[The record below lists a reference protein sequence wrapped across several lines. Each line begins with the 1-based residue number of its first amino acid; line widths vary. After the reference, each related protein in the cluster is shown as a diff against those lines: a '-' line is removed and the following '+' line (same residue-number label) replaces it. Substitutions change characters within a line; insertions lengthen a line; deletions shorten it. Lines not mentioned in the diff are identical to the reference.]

1 MKVLAIRGENLAS
14 LAGLFEVD
22 FERPPLAGAGL
33 FAITGPTG
41 SGKSTLLD
49 ALCLALF
56 GQTPRGALAG
66 TLDVPV
72 GGTAKET
79 LTAQDPRNLLRRG
92 AGDGFAEADF
102 VGTDGR
108 RYRARWEVRRAR
120 RLPGGKV
127 QNASRTLFRI
137 DGGREEQVAEGVQET
152 EAKVA
157 EVLGLTFEQFRKA
170 VLLAQGDFA
179 AFLRAKEKERSEL
192 LEKIT
197 GAEIYSK
204 LSRRAFER
212 ARDVRARLDAMQAAL
227 DRLAPLDA
235 EARTEREAQLSRL
248 REETAALDAR
258 RRRLEEAAR
267 LATEAEERERE
278 AAKASEAKGA
288 ARQLA
293 DGKTRA
299 EEGAVEAK
307 RRAEDALAAA
317 RARWEK
323 RAPEVEAARVLDARL
338 SEKVSERSRLAAD
351 LRKAR
356 EEVEAARGRA
366 ARLDEEL
373 RAARA
378 AKESAEAWLASRA
391 AEEPLVRGWGA
402 TGRSL
407 EALARGREERDL
419 ARRDGEAA
427 AVREEEL
434 KVSAARLAAEEVK
447 VSGALKVAVVEA
459 QAAEESSSA
468 MDRGRLAISLA
479 EVGREV
485 AALAALEPLAAA
497 TEAELSRLAEAE
509 RSVLEE
515 RERAARESA
524 AAAEAER
531 EAHHLETRAADLAAA
546 RERALGE
553 RGLAAQRAAL
563 VPGEPCPLCGSPEH
577 PWGAGGMAPADR
589 ADALDAER
597 QALLREGRE
606 RAKAGAALGEGAK
619 AAERRAKEAARAGGE
634 AGRTLARLRT
644 EWEAKSRELP
654 PGAPLREAPATAAET
669 ASARQRI
676 GAALGDARERQV
688 ALHREQ
694 ESAARLEREAQEAR
708 GRRDAAARTAEAAAK
723 AAREAEKELEQLRSR
738 RVVLATRIDG
748 QDRTERLLREELD
761 RLVAD
766 DAEAAR
772 LLGSDP
778 AGLAALWELRVA
790 EWRARDGERER
801 ATAEAGRLAPLLSA
815 EESTRNAAEAAQA
828 DQERR
833 TATVEG
839 ALAALAAERAAL
851 LGGRPVAEVVA
862 EMEAVARTAEAAQ
875 RRAVETAAEA
885 GAERARALAALEAAE
900 KAAADATQRVEAA
913 LAAREAAWTAAG
925 LEAAPDGKPT
935 PVADALAAA
944 ARGRA
949 CAEEALGRVRAELIA
964 DDRTREERKA
974 ALAEKEKAEQEG
986 RVWLSLGDLIGEASG
1001 GRLRRFAQ
1009 EMTLQALVANA
1020 NLHLR
1025 DFARR
1030 YQLRKAPNSEVGLLV
1045 VDCDMGDELRSVE
1058 SLSGGETFLVSLAL
1072 ALGLASL
1079 ATRRA
1084 AIGSLFIDE
1093 GFGSLD
1099 ADTLDKAVSA
1109 LDAVREG
1116 GRRIGLISHVEG
1128 LAEKIGVEVR
1138 VVARGGGRSEV
1149 RVIGAQTAR

>member
-1 MKVLAIRGENLAS
+1 MKVLAIRGENIAS
-14 LAGLFEVD
+14 LAGFFEVD

-49 ALCLALF
+49 VLCLALF

-102 VGTDGR
+102 VGADGR

-120 RLPGGKV
+120 RLPGGKF
-127 QNASRTLFRI
+127 QNASRVLSRL
-137 DGGREEQVAEGVQET
+137 DAGREERVAEGVQET
-152 EAKVA
+152 EAHVA

-235 EARTEREAQLSRL
+235 VARKEREVEVARL

-258 RRRLEEAAR
+258 RRRLEEAVR
-267 LATEAEERERE
+267 LATDAEERERE
-278 AAKASEAKGA
+278 AADASKAKDA
-288 ARQLA
+288 ARQAA
-293 DGKTRA
+293 DEKART

-317 RARWEK
+317 RTRREE
-323 RAPEVEAARVLDARL
+323 RAPEVDAARVLDTRL
-338 SEKVSERSRLAAD
+338 SEKENERSRLAAEV
-351 LRKAR
+351 RKAR
-356 EEVEAARGRA
+356 EELEAARVRA
-366 ARLDEEL
+366 ARLDDEL
-373 RAARA
+373 RAARGA
-378 AKESAEAWLASRA
+378 RAGAETWLAERA
-391 AEEPLVRGWGA
+391 ADEPLVRGWDA
-402 TGRSL
+402 TQRSL
-407 EALARGREERDL
+407 GALARGREELER
-419 ARRDGEAA
+419 ARRDADAA
-427 AVREEEL
+427 AAREEEL
-434 KVSAARLAAEEVK
+434 KSSAARFAGEEAKAGGALTDAETAARAAEE
-447 VSGALKVAVVEA
+447 A
-459 QAAEESSSA
+459 SA
-468 MDRGRLAISLA
+468 GIERGRISAALA

-497 TEAELSRLAEAE
+497 TADELARLAKAE
-509 RSVLEE
+509 KSVLAET
-515 RERAARESA
+515 ERAAQEST

-531 EAHHLETRAADLAAA
+531 EAHELETRAAEVAAA
-546 RERALGE
+546 RERALAE
-553 RGLAAQRAAL
+553 RGLAAQRATL

-577 PWGAGGMAPADR
+577 PWGAGGAAPADR

-597 QALLREGRE
+597 KALLGEGRE
-606 RAKAGAALGEGAK
+606 RAKAGAAHGEAAK
-619 AAERRAKEAARAGGE
+619 AAERKAKEAAKAGDE
-634 AGRTLARLRT
+634 ARRSLARLRT
-644 EWEAKSRELP
+644 EWEAKGRELP
-654 PGAPLREAPATAAET
+654 AGTPLREAPATAEET
-669 ASARQRI
+669 VAALDRI
-676 GAALGDARERQV
+676 GEALAGARERQG
-688 ALHREQ
+688 ALHRE
-694 ESAARLEREAQEAR
+694 EERATALEREAQEAR
-708 GRRDAAARTAEAAAK
+708 GRRVAAARAAEAAAK
-723 AAREAEKELEQLRSR
+723 AVREAERELEQIRAR
-738 RVVLATRIDG
+738 RAVLATRIDG
-748 QDRTERLLREELD
+748 QEEKERLLREELD

-772 LLGSDP
+772 LLASDP

-815 EESTRNAAEAAQA
+815 EESTRSAAEATRTE
-828 DQERR
+828 QERR
-833 TATVEG
+833 AAAVEE
-839 ALAALAAERAAL
+839 AYTALAAERAAL
-851 LGGRPVAEVVA
+851 LGGRAVAEVVEELEGA
-862 EMEAVARTAEAAQ
+862 ARAAEAAQ
-875 RRAVETAAEA
+875 RRSVEAASAA
-885 GAERARALAALEAAE
+885 GAERARALAAFEAAE
-900 KAAADATQRVEAA
+900 KAAVEAARRVQAA
-913 LAAREAAWTAAG
+913 LAAREAARTAAG
-925 LEAAPDGKPT
+925 LEAAPDGTRT
-935 PVADALAAA
+935 PVADAASAA
-944 ARGRA
+944 ARDRA
-949 CAEEALGRVRAELIA
+949 RTEEALGRAQAELIA

-974 ALAEKEKAEQEG
+974 ALEEKEKAEREG

-1001 GRLRRFAQ
+1001 GKLRRFAQ

-1020 NLHLR
+1020 NHHLR

-1030 YQLRKAPNSEVGLLV
+1030 YQLRKAPGTEVGLLV
-1045 VDCDMGDELRSVE
+1045 VDRDMGDELRSVE

-1079 ATRRA
+1079 ATKRA
-1084 AIGSLFIDE
+1084 AIGSLFVDE

-1099 ADTLDKAVSA
+1099 ADTLDKAVAA

-1138 VVARGGGRSEV
+1138 IVAHGGGRSEV
-1149 RVIGAQTAR
+1149 RVIGA

>member
-92 AGDGFAEADF
+92 AGEGFAEADF

-120 RLPGGKV
+120 RLPGGKF
-127 QNASRTLFRI
+127 QNASRALSRL
-137 DGGREEQVAEGVQET
+137 DGGREERVAEGVQET

-212 ARDVRARLDAMQAAL
+212 ARDVRARLDGMQAAL
-227 DRLAPLDA
+227 DRLAPFGE
-235 EARTEREAQLSRL
+235 EARKEREAGVERL
-248 REETAALDAR
+248 REETAALDVR

-267 LATEAEERERE
+267 LATEAGERERE
-278 AAKASEAKGA
+278 AAKASEAKDA
-288 ARQLA
+288 ALQAA
-293 DGKTRA
+293 DEKVRA
-299 EEGAVEAK
+299 EESAVETK
-307 RRAEDALAAA
+307 RRAEEALAAA
-317 RARWEK
+317 RSRREE
-323 RAPEVEAARVLDARL
+323 RAPDVDSARVLDARL
-338 SEKVSERSRLAAD
+338 SEKETERTRLAAEV
-351 LRKAR
+351 RKAR
-356 EEVEAARGRA
+356 EEVEAARARA
-366 ARLDEEL
+366 ARLEEEL
-373 RAARA
+373 RAARV
-378 AKESAEAWLASRA
+378 AKERAETWLAERA
-391 AEEPLVRGWGA
+391 ADEPLVHGWDA
-402 TGRSL
+402 TRRNLG
-407 EALARGREERDL
+407 ALARGREELDL
-419 ARRDGEAA
+419 ARREADAA
-427 AVREEEL
+427 AASEEEL
-434 KVSAARLAAEEVK
+434 KESAARFAGEEAK
-447 VSGALKVAVVEA
+447 VSGALKSAGAQA
-459 QAAEESSSA
+459 QAAEEASTA
-468 MDRGRLAISLA
+468 IDRGRISASLA

-509 RSVLEE
+509 RSVLEG
-515 RERAARESA
+515 RERAAQESA
-524 AAAEAER
+524 AAGEAER
-531 EAHHLETRAADLAAA
+531 EAHHLETRAAEIAAA
-546 RERALGE
+546 REKALAE
-553 RGLAAQRAAL
+553 RGLAARRAAL

-577 PWGAGGMAPADR
+577 PWGAGGTAPADR

-597 QALLREGRE
+597 QALLKEGRE
-606 RAKAGAALGEGAK
+606 RAKAGAAHGEGAK

-634 AGRTLARLRT
+634 AGRALARLRT
-644 EWEAKSRELP
+644 EWEAKGRELP
-654 PGAPLREAPATAAET
+654 PGAPLREAPATAEET
-669 ASARQRI
+669 VSARQRI
-676 GAALGDARERQV
+676 GAALGIAHERQE
-688 ALHREQ
+688 ALQREQ
-694 ESAARLEREAQEAR
+694 ERAAALERAAQEAR
-708 GRRDAAARTAEAAAK
+708 GRRETAARAAEAAAK
-723 AAREAEKELEQLRSR
+723 AVRDAEKELEQLRTR
-738 RVVLATRIDG
+738 RAVLATRIDG
-748 QDRTERLLREELD
+748 LEGKERLLREELD
-761 RLVAD
+761 RLVAE

-778 AGLAALWELRVA
+778 ARLAALWEARVA
-790 EWRARDGERER
+790 AWRTQAGERER

-815 EESTRNAAEAAQA
+815 EESTRSAAEATRT

-833 TATVEG
+833 AAGVEG
-839 ALAALAAERAAL
+839 AYAALVAERTAL
-851 LGGRPVAEVVA
+851 LGGRAVAEVVA
-862 EMEAVARTAEAAQ
+862 EMDAAARTAEVAQ
-875 RRAVETAAEA
+875 RRAVEAASEA
-885 GAERARALAALEAAE
+885 GAERARAIAALEAAE
-900 KAAADATQRVEAA
+900 KGAVEAA
-913 LAAREAAWTAAG
+913 RKVESALAEREAARAAAG
-925 LEAAPDGKPT
+925 LEAAPDGT
-935 PVADALAAA
+935 RMPVADALAAA
-944 ARGRA
+944 ARDRA
-949 CAEEALGRVRAELIA
+949 RTEEALGRAQAELIA

-974 ALAEKEKAEQEG
+974 ALAEKEKAEREG

-1001 GRLRRFAQ
+1001 GKLRRFAQ

-1020 NLHLR
+1020 NHHLR

-1030 YQLRKAPNSEVGLLV
+1030 YQLRKAPGTEVGLLV
-1045 VDCDMGDELRSVE
+1045 VDRDMGDELRSVE

-1079 ATRRA
+1079 ATKRA
-1084 AIGSLFIDE
+1084 AIGSLFVDE

-1099 ADTLDKAVSA
+1099 ADTLERAVSA

-1138 VVARGGGRSEV
+1138 IVARGGGRSEV
-1149 RVIGAQTAR
+1149 RVIGA